1 MNFWVRIFGTKC
13 LGNHQGLI
21 TFLDH
26 AASQQFIEPEHRSM
40 MLIDEHPES
49 LLEKFM
55 MYQPPAVDQAKW
67 VLQMTNNNVKG
78 PVLQR

>member
-1 MNFWVRIFGTKC
+1 
-13 LGNHQGLI
+13 
-21 TFLDH
+21 
-26 AASQQFIEPEHRSM
+26 M
-40 MLIDEHPES
+40 MLIDEHPGS